1 MWTGGTERRRRD
13 TPLNPPIHPSTHQN
27 SHIRIQI
34 RIHLSIHPVHHP
46 SASLLALPPE
56 HPYSHQIPVPNTMV
70 HPYSCT
76 QYSPHW
82 VFLLDTLIALP
93 VILHGFAIVP
103 EKGVRREQEGVRER
117 SEKEKEEREET
128 HMHVHVCEL
137 TTAVHQFKKSFLH
150 IQIQIHACLVLP
162 WEYKG
167 YKGRRYACCHLSDP
181 NTVQRVMRNT

>member
-137 TTAVHQFKKSFLH
+137 T
-150 IQIQIHACLVLP
+150 
-162 WEYKG
+162 
-167 YKGRRYACCHLSDP
+167 RRST
-181 NTVQRVMRNT
+181 NSVWSIW